1 MDKDLMDY
9 MTKLANDN
17 GLDIEFGK
25 FTSGSISVRVWP
37 SGQAGKFTV
46 LSLEEARVALI
57 FLDKFGGLQW
67 SQH

>member
-1 MDKDLMDY
+1 MDKDLKEY

-25 FTSGSISVRVWP
+25 FANGNISVRVWP

-46 LSLEEARVALI
+46 LTLEDARVALI
-57 FLDKFGGLQW
+57 FLNKFGGLQ
-67 SQH
+67 

>member
-1 MDKDLMDY
+1 MDKDLKGY

-25 FTSGSISVRVWP
+25 VTNGNINGRVGP

-46 LSLEEARVALI
+46 LPLEDARVALI
-57 FLDKFGGLQW
+57 FLNKFGGLQ
-67 SQH
+67 